1 MFRTDAAIDG
11 PREALREAQQRAGV
25 IKTNAGFLRAEAE
38 RAGLSAR
45 VLLGKAS
52 SDLREHR
59 DRLDQLA
66 ATPGLADLSTEVG
79 FDVEAGMRDV
89 IAACDRV
96 LGWVAT
102 GLPRDG
108 EGWLLVYR
116 FEAGQLTARTLTPA
130 ELSGLITEL
139 EALEALIQ

>member
-38 RAGLSAR
+38 SAGLSAG
-45 VLLGKAS
+45 VLLGKAG

-66 ATPGLADLSTEVG
+66 ATPGLADLSAEVG
-79 FDVEAGMRDV
+79 FDVEAGMRDL
-89 IAACDRV
+89 ITACDRV

-102 GLPRDG
+102 GLPQDA

-116 FEAGQLTARTLTPA
+116 FEAGTLTPRILTPA
-130 ELSGLITEL
+130 ELAGLITEL
-139 EALEALIQ
+139 AALEALIQ